1 MNITVMLFA
10 VYNMD
15 SFGWGK
21 TRLVVSDEAK
31 AEMSEKNNTSGQQA
45 GSGSNDNN
53 SAELPSQREKPAG
66 RGYDEEA
73 MVGMTVG
80 RPGPARLPPP
90 QP

>member
-21 TRLVVSDEAK
+21 TRLVVSDEVK
-31 AEMSEKNNTSGQQA
+31 AEAEAEAEKSENN
-45 GSGSNDNN
+45 NN
-53 SAELPSQREKPAG
+53 NGNGRGLPVQREKPAG
-66 RGYDEEA
+66 TGSGYDEEA

-80 RPGPARLPPP
+80 RPGAAHLAPT